1 MFTRQS
7 GARRRHL
14 LETLLTGW
22 DSDADDWVFDD
33 FFFWCDMWEL
43 GDNGG
48 RHGVPPCP
56 LKSPCTATWS
66 DWKLEASE
74 EAFEEEEE
82 EDSNLKFAALSKGL
96 KETVAKQ
103 KPKVKEEA
111 FKEEEEEDSNLEFAA
126 LSKGLK
132 ETVAKQKPKK
142 VGNPFVV
149 ERFIILNSRKE
160 KQKPEVPS
168 RSSPRRKKMEILLE
182 EEELVEILEADE

>member
-43 GDNGG
+43 GDNGA
-48 RHGVPPCP
+48 RHDVPPCP

-82 EDSNLKFAALSKGL
+82 EDSNLEFAALPKGF
-96 KETVAKQ
+96 KDTVAKQ
-103 KPKVKEEA
+103 KPKV
-111 FKEEEEEDSNLEFAA
+111 ED
-126 LSKGLK
+126 
-132 ETVAKQKPKK
+132 TVAKQKPKK
-142 VGNPFVV
+142 VGN
-149 ERFIILNSRKE
+149 RKE
-160 KQKPEVPS
+160 KQKPEVPA
-168 RSSPRRKKMEILLE
+168 RSSPRRKKME
-182 EEELVEILEADE
+182 EELLEILEANE

>member
-43 GDNGG
+43 GDNGA

-82 EDSNLKFAALSKGL
+82 EDSNLEFAALPKGL
-96 KETVAKQ
+96 KDTVAKQ
-103 KPKVKEEA
+103 KPKV
-111 FKEEEEEDSNLEFAA
+111 ED
-126 LSKGLK
+126 
-132 ETVAKQKPKK
+132 TVAKQKPKK
-142 VGNPFVV
+142 VGN
-149 ERFIILNSRKE
+149 RKE
-160 KQKPEVPS
+160 KQKPEVPA
-168 RSSPRRKKMEILLE
+168 RSSPRRKKME
-182 EEELVEILEADE
+182 EELLEILEANE

>member
-43 GDNGG
+43 GDNGA

-82 EDSNLKFAALSKGL
+82 EDSNL
-96 KETVAKQ
+96 
-103 KPKVKEEA
+103 
-111 FKEEEEEDSNLEFAA
+111 EFAA

-149 ERFIILNSRKE
+149 ERLMILNSRKE

>member
-43 GDNGG
+43 GDNGA
-48 RHGVPPCP
+48 RHDVPPCP

-82 EDSNLKFAALSKGL
+82 EDSNL
-96 KETVAKQ
+96 
-103 KPKVKEEA
+103 
-111 FKEEEEEDSNLEFAA
+111 EFAA

-132 ETVAKQKPKK
+132 ETIAKQKPKVKDTVANQKQKK

-160 KQKPEVPS
+160 KQKPEVPA
-168 RSSPRRKKMEILLE
+168 RSSPRRKKME
-182 EEELVEILEADE
+182 EELLEILEANE

>member
-103 KPKVKEEA
+103 KPK
-111 FKEEEEEDSNLEFAA
+111 
-126 LSKGLK
+126 
-132 ETVAKQKPKK
+132 K

-149 ERFIILNSRKE
+149 ERLMILNSRKE

>member
-43 GDNGG
+43 GDNGA

-66 DWKLEASE
+66 DWKLDTLLPASLKKCGLGAVE
-74 EAFEEEEE
+74 VLSFE
-82 EDSNLKFAALSKGL
+82 
-96 KETVAKQ
+96 
-103 KPKVKEEA
+103 
-111 FKEEEEEDSNLEFAA
+111 
-126 LSKGLK
+126 
-132 ETVAKQKPKK
+132 
-142 VGNPFVV
+142 
-149 ERFIILNSRKE
+149 
-160 KQKPEVPS
+160 
-168 RSSPRRKKMEILLE
+168 
-182 EEELVEILEADE
+182 

>member
-43 GDNGG
+43 GDNGA
-48 RHGVPPCP
+48 RHDVPPCP

-74 EAFEEEEE
+74 EAFEEE
-82 EDSNLKFAALSKGL
+82 DSNLEFAALPKGL
-96 KETVAKQ
+96 KDTVAKQ
-103 KPKVKEEA
+103 KPKV
-111 FKEEEEEDSNLEFAA
+111 ED
-126 LSKGLK
+126 
-132 ETVAKQKPKK
+132 TVAKQKPKK
-142 VGNPFVV
+142 VGN
-149 ERFIILNSRKE
+149 RKE
-160 KQKPEVPS
+160 KQKPEVPA
-168 RSSPRRKKMEILLE
+168 RSSPRRKKME
-182 EEELVEILEADE
+182 EELLEILEANE

>member
-43 GDNGG
+43 GDNGA
-48 RHGVPPCP
+48 RHDVPPCP

-103 KPKVKEEA
+103 KPK
-111 FKEEEEEDSNLEFAA
+111 
-126 LSKGLK
+126 
-132 ETVAKQKPKK
+132 K

-149 ERFIILNSRKE
+149 ERLMILNSRKE

>member
-82 EDSNLKFAALSKGL
+82 EDSNL
-96 KETVAKQ
+96 
-103 KPKVKEEA
+103 
-111 FKEEEEEDSNLEFAA
+111 EFAA

-149 ERFIILNSRKE
+149 ERLMILNSRKE

>member
-43 GDNGG
+43 GDNGA
-48 RHGVPPCP
+48 RHDVPPCP

-82 EDSNLKFAALSKGL
+82 EDSNLEFAALPKGL
-96 KETVAKQ
+96 KDTVAKQ
-103 KPKVKEEA
+103 KPKV
-111 FKEEEEEDSNLEFAA
+111 ED
-126 LSKGLK
+126 
-132 ETVAKQKPKK
+132 TVAKQKPKK
-142 VGNPFVV
+142 VGN
-149 ERFIILNSRKE
+149 RKE
-160 KQKPEVPS
+160 KQKPEVPA
-168 RSSPRRKKMEILLE
+168 RSSPHRKKME
-182 EEELVEILEADE
+182 EELLEILEANE

>member
-43 GDNGG
+43 GDNGA
-48 RHGVPPCP
+48 RHDVPPCP

-82 EDSNLKFAALSKGL
+82 EDSNLEFAALPKGL
-96 KETVAKQ
+96 KDTVAKQ
-103 KPKVKEEA
+103 KPKV
-111 FKEEEEEDSNLEFAA
+111 ED
-126 LSKGLK
+126 
-132 ETVAKQKPKK
+132 TVAKQKPKK

-160 KQKPEVPS
+160 KQKPEVPT
-168 RSSPRRKKMEILLE
+168 RSSPRRKKME
-182 EEELVEILEADE
+182 EELLEILEANE

>member
-43 GDNGG
+43 GDNGA
-48 RHGVPPCP
+48 RHDVPPCP

-74 EAFEEEEE
+74 EAFE
-82 EDSNLKFAALSKGL
+82 
-96 KETVAKQ
+96 
-103 KPKVKEEA
+103 
-111 FKEEEEEDSNLEFAA
+111 EEEEEDSNLEFAA

-149 ERFIILNSRKE
+149 ERLMILNSRKE

>member
-43 GDNGG
+43 GDNGA
-48 RHGVPPCP
+48 RHDVPPCP
-56 LKSPCTATWS
+56 LKSSCTATWS

-82 EDSNLKFAALSKGL
+82 EDSNLEFAALPKGL
-96 KETVAKQ
+96 KDTVAKQ
-103 KPKVKEEA
+103 KPKV
-111 FKEEEEEDSNLEFAA
+111 ED
-126 LSKGLK
+126 
-132 ETVAKQKPKK
+132 TVAKQKPKK
-142 VGNPFVV
+142 VGN
-149 ERFIILNSRKE
+149 RKE
-160 KQKPEVPS
+160 KQKPEVPA
-168 RSSPRRKKMEILLE
+168 RSSPRRKKME
-182 EEELVEILEADE
+182 EELLEILEANE

>member
-33 FFFWCDMWEL
+33 FFFWCDMWDL
-43 GDNGG
+43 GDNGA
-48 RHGVPPCP
+48 RHDVPPCP

-82 EDSNLKFAALSKGL
+82 EDSNLEFAALPKGL
-96 KETVAKQ
+96 KDTVAKQ
-103 KPKVKEEA
+103 KPKV
-111 FKEEEEEDSNLEFAA
+111 ED
-126 LSKGLK
+126 
-132 ETVAKQKPKK
+132 TVAKQKPKK

-160 KQKPEVPS
+160 KQKPEVPA
-168 RSSPRRKKMEILLE
+168 RSSPRRKKME
-182 EEELVEILEADE
+182 EELLEILEANE